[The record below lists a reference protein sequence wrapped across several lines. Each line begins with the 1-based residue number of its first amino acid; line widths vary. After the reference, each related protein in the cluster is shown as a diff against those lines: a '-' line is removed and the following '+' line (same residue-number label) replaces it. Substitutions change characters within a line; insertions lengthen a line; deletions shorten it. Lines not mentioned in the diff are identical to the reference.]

1 MISEITPE
9 ISPANP
15 QIYNSEEV
23 AKLYQDFFY
32 CYLEDKDEFKKK
44 SKEKFS
50 EICKA
55 FKTKCGFD
63 DTTSLDLVLEKNVK
77 VLNVKFQSVKQHV
90 NPLLVFFVY
99 VKSTTLRQ
107 PRKLEASAFIRKL
120 RFSRNF
126 AFAKPVLSVRN
137 L

>member
-1 MISEITPE
+1 MIRDRTFEILPV
-9 ISPANP
+9 NP

-32 CYLEDKDEFKKK
+32 CYLEDTDEFKKK

-63 DTTSLDLVLEKNVK
+63 DTTSLDLVLEKVEANHEFAQFVTNNLK
-77 VLNVKFQSVKQHV
+77 ILSPAEYKITDKFS
-90 NPLLVFFVY
+90 NIFGAPLITACTPTN
-99 VKSTTLRQ
+99 SENLR
-107 PRKLEASAFIRKL
+107 A
-120 RFSRNF
+120 
-126 AFAKPVLSVRN
+126 
-137 L
+137 

>member
-63 DTTSLDLVLEKNVK
+63 DTTSLDLVLEKVEANHE
-77 VLNVKFQSVKQHV
+77 FAQ
-90 NPLLVFFVY
+90 FVTNNL
-99 VKSTTLRQ
+99 KTL
-107 PRKLEASAFIRKL
+107 F
-120 RFSRNF
+120 
-126 AFAKPVLSVRN
+126 
-137 L
+137 